1 MRAFARRRLRPADGG
16 EGESDDLRRR
26 PRARYRVAACEGT
39 RRLRCGP
46 SRGEAA
52 ARRSLAGSKPLRPAR
67 SRADGRHRA
76 ERELQPSARGRLLS
90 ARAEARIISRALR
103 RDPVSARPL
112 LTSSNPPPETHLPKC
127 TLRNAPPKRTPE
139 THPRN
144 APPKR
149 TASRPTMGR
158 LAVRSVGSGYF
169 SPLTAESFS
178 TSPSKAA
185 AISRRSAA

>member
-127 TLRNAPPKRTPE
+127 TLRNAPPKRT
-139 THPRN
+139 
-144 APPKR
+144 
-149 TASRPTMGR
+149 ASRPTMGR